1 MMQPS
6 ATQQGVPG
14 HIAPKGATP
23 TRLDFI
29 QAVSGVVLILFL
41 WAHLLLVSSVLIS
54 PGLMNWIGWFFEA
67 TYMAQL
73 GGPIVFLLMVYHFLI
88 AARKMPFRQGEL
100 CTFWKNAKALRH
112 KDTWLWLVQVA
123 TAIIVLVMGCI
134 HMYVVLSTLPITA
147 AKSAARIQNGW
158 LPFFLILLPM
168 AELHLGIGF
177 YRLGVK
183 YGYITRASRHIW
195 QRNEYAL
202 TGIFIVI
209 GLLTLTRFWFLAA

>member
-1 MMQPS
+1 MRQIS
-6 ATQQGVPG
+6 VTQQGG
-14 HIAPKGATP
+14 HTVPKGT
-23 TRLDFI
+23 TSNRLDFM

-54 PGLMNWIGWFFEA
+54 PKLMDWIGWFFEA
-67 TYMAQL
+67 TYMAQI
-73 GGPIVFLLMVYHFLI
+73 GGPVVFLLMIWHFLI

-100 CTFWKNAKALRH
+100 GIFWKNAKALRH

-123 TAIIVLVMGCI
+123 TAIVVLVMGCI

-147 AKSAARIQNGW
+147 AKSAARVRDGW
-158 LPFFLILLPM
+158 LPFFLVLLPM

-183 YGYITRASRHIW
+183 YGYITRASRHVW
-195 QRNEYAL
+195 QRNEYVL
-202 TGIFIVI
+202 TGVFIAV
-209 GLLTLTRFWFLAA
+209 GLLTLARFRFLAA